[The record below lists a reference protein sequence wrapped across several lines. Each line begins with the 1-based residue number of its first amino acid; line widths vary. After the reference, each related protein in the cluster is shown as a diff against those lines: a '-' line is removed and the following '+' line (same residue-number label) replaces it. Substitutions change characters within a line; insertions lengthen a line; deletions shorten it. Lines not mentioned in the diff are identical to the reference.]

1 MKILVLDGVS
11 EKGIQILREPG
22 FDVDVIAETLT
33 EDKLVEIMPNYHGVI
48 VRSATKITKRIM
60 ENAPNLVIVGRAGV
74 GVDNI
79 DIEAAT
85 NCGIIVVNAP
95 DGNTIAAA
103 EQTMALMLAVARFV
117 PQANENLK
125 KGKWMRKEY
134 TGVELRGKTLG
145 VVGLGRIG
153 TAVAKRAQGFEMEV
167 IGYDP
172 FISEE
177 KALASGIKL
186 MSLDEVI
193 KNADF
198 LTVHLPLTKETKN
211 LCAAETF
218 EKMKKG
224 VRIINVARGGI
235 ICEKSLYD
243 AVKSGKVAGAALD
256 VFETEPTTESP
267 LFELENVI
275 VTPHLGASTKEAQVN
290 VALDVAH
297 EMVAVLQGEMAKNA
311 VNLPAI
317 PQEVLVA
324 IKPYLTLAEKLGKFV
339 AQLADNVESVEIIY
353 SGDVA
358 QLTVAPISTTLLKGL
373 LSSLLV
379 DESVNFVN
387 AGIIAKNRGI
397 KVVESKVEIAED
409 YANLITV
416 KVKSEKGEKTVAGT
430 IFADNDLRI
439 VMIDGYRVDALPEG
453 NLIVAP
459 HIDKPRIIGPV
470 ATLIG
475 EHNINIATMQV
486 GRKVLGGKAVMLLG
500 LDAAVPDQTLQE
512 IAKIDGIIDVKFVSL

>member
-11 EKGIQILREPG
+11 EKGVQILKEPG
-22 FDVDVIAETLT
+22 FDVDVINDKLT
-33 EDKLVEIMPNYHGVI
+33 EDQLVEIIPNYHGVI
-48 VRSATKITKRIM
+48 VRSASKITKRIM
-60 ENAPNLVIVGRAGV
+60 ENAPNLVIIGRAGV

-79 DIEAAT
+79 DVEAAT
-85 NCGIIVVNAP
+85 NNGIIVVNAP

-145 VVGLGRIG
+145 VIGLGRIG
-153 TAVAKRAQGFEMEV
+153 TAVAKRAQGFEMDV

-172 FISEE
+172 FITEE
-177 KALASGIKL
+177 RAQANGIKL
-186 MSLDEVI
+186 MSLDDVI

-198 LTVHLPLTKETKN
+198 LTVHLPLTKETRN
-211 LCAAETF
+211 LCSSEAF
-218 EKMKKG
+218 DKMKKG

-235 ICEKSLYD
+235 ICEKSLYE

-256 VFETEPTTESP
+256 VFEAEPTTESP

-275 VTPHLGASTKEAQVN
+275 VTPHLGASTKEAQIN

-297 EMVAVLQGEMAKNA
+297 EMVSVLKGEMAKNA

-317 PQEVLVA
+317 PAEVLIAV
-324 IKPYLTLAEKLGKFV
+324 KPYLNLAEKLGKFV
-339 AQLADNVESVEIIY
+339 AQMTNEVDAVEITY

-358 QLTVAPISTTLLKGL
+358 QLNVAPITTTLLKGL
-373 LSSLLV
+373 LSSLL
-379 DESVNFVN
+379 DEAVNFVN
-387 AGIIAKNRGI
+387 ASILAKNRGI
-397 KVVESKVEIAED
+397 KIVESKVEKAED

-416 KVKSEKGEKTVAGT
+416 KVIGGKCEKAVSGT
-430 IFADNDLRI
+430 IFADNDPRI
-439 VMIDGYRVDALPEG
+439 VMIDGYRVDAVPEG

-459 HIDKPRIIGPV
+459 HIDKPRTIGPV

-475 EHNINIATMQV
+475 EHDINIATMQV
-486 GRKVLGGKAVMLLG
+486 GRKVLGGKAVMLMG
-500 LDAAVPDQTLQE
+500 LDAPVTDE
-512 IAKIDGIIDVKFVSL
+512 ILKKISGIDGILDVKFVSL